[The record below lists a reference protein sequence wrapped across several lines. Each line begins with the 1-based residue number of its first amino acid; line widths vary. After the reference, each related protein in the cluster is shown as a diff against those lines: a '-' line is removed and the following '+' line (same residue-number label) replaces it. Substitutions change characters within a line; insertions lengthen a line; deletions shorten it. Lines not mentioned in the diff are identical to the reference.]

1 MQPMH
6 VETPHASWKG
16 NTMTEEAL
24 AASSLRG
31 WQDAIAGTCP
41 ADAPN
46 YIRQD
51 PVLWSLYMYGYRAAK
66 EALTGART

>member
-1 MQPMH
+1 MIDD
-6 VETPHASWKG
+6 
-16 NTMTEEAL
+16 ND
-24 AASSLRG
+24 SSLRG

-51 PVLWSLYMYGYRAAK
+51 PVLWDLYLYGYNAAK
-66 EALTGART
+66 EALS